1 METLYHSGRI
11 LTMVDR
17 GDAPE
22 AVLVRDGRIAAVGP
36 LEEARA
42 RASAGVG
49 EVDLAGRTL
58 MPSFIDSHGHLL
70 QHGMLAALVDLENA
84 RSIGEIVA
92 AFRER
97 LAQREAGDRTP
108 LVGAKYDP
116 QLLVE
121 GRHPTRADLDAVTTE
136 MPVFALHR
144 SMHVAVGNSFLV
156 EGARLTAETP
166 DPEGGRFGRFTDGT
180 PDGYVEEHPAMA
192 AFAALL
198 SPDGGGGL
206 LPAGIAD
213 PLQAAELAVA
223 DYLRHGIT
231 TAQEGAADP
240 ATVSGLVSASRA
252 GALGLD
258 VVVYPVV
265 QSGTT
270 VFDEH
275 AEFADEYVGRLRLGG
290 YKMIL
295 DGSPQARSAW
305 MSEPYEPIEGDEEPG
320 CAYPIH
326 TPEEV
331 EAFTRAVAEQGRQL
345 IAHCNG
351 DAAAQLWVETVE
363 RIGAEHPAL
372 LKARPVMIHAQTV
385 RDDQLDRMAPLGM
398 IASIFSCHTWFWGD
412 VHLRNFGPER
422 GRRVSPARS
431 ALDRGVRVT
440 LHQDTPVTPPD
451 MMLTLWAAVTR
462 ISRTG
467 QPVGPEQRISTWEAL
482 RAVTCEA
489 AYQYGEEDSKGQIR
503 EGMRADLVIL
513 SADPLATPPKDLRR
527 IGVLETIKD
536 GEVVYRAQ
544 ASPTP

>member
-11 LTMVDR
+11 LTMVDQD
-17 GDAPE
+17 DAPE
-22 AVLVRDGRIAAVGP
+22 AVLVRQGRIAAVGH
-36 LEEARA
+36 LDQVRA
-42 RASAGVG
+42 VASAQT
-49 EVDLAGRTL
+49 ET
-58 MPSFIDSHGHLL
+58 
-70 QHGMLAALVDLENA
+70 VDLE
-84 RSIGEIVA
+84 G
-92 AFRER
+92 
-97 LAQREAGDRTP
+97 RTP
-108 LVGAKYDP
+108 LIGAKYDP
-116 QLLVE
+116 QLLAE
-121 GRHPTRADLDAVTTE
+121 GHHPTRADLDAVATQL
-136 MPVFALHR
+136 PVFALHR
-144 SMHVAVGNSFLV
+144 SLHVAVGNSFLV
-156 EGARLTAETP
+156 DGAGLSAQTP
-166 DPEGGRFGRFTDGT
+166 DPEGGRFGRFPDGT

-192 AFAALL
+192 AFMPML
-198 SPDGGGGL
+198 SPGGGGGL
-206 LPAGIAD
+206 LPTGLTD
-213 PLQAAELAVA
+213 PVQAAQLAAA

-240 ATVSGLVSASRA
+240 ATLTGLIEASRA

-258 VVVYPVV
+258 VVVYLMV

-270 VFDEH
+270 AIDEH
-275 AEFADEYVGRLRLGG
+275 PEFAGDYVGRLRLGG

-305 MSEPYEPIEGDEEPG
+305 MSEPYAPIPGDEEPG

-331 EAFTRAVAEQGRQL
+331 EAFTRAVAQQGRQF
-345 IAHCNG
+345 IVHCNG
-351 DAAAQLWVETVE
+351 DAAAQLWVETAE
-363 RIGAEHPAL
+363 RIGGEHPAL
-372 LKARPVMIHAQTV
+372 LEARPVIIHAQTV
-385 RDDQLDRMAPLGM
+385 RDDQLERMAPLGM

-451 MMLTLWAAVTR
+451 MMLTLWAAVNR

-513 SADPLATPPKDLRR
+513 TADPLASAPQDLRD
-527 IGVLETIKD
+527 IAVLETIKD
-536 GEVVYRAQ
+536 GEVVFRA
-544 ASPTP
+544 

>member
-17 GDAPE
+17 DDAPE
-22 AVLVRDGRIAAVGP
+22 AVLVCDGRIAAVGP
-36 LEEARA
+36 LEEVRA
-42 RASAGVG
+42 QASAGAG
-49 EVDLAGRTL
+49 AVDLAGRTL

-84 RSIGEIVA
+84 RSIEEIVA

-116 QLLVE
+116 QLLAE

-136 MPVFALHR
+136 LPVFALHR

-156 EGARLTAETP
+156 DGAGLTAETP
-166 DPEGGRFGRFTDGT
+166 DPEGGRFGRFADGT

-198 SPDGGGGL
+198 SPGGGGGL
-206 LPAGIAD
+206 LPAGVAD
-213 PLQAAELAVA
+213 PLRAAELAVA

-240 ATVSGLVSASRA
+240 ATIGGLVHAAHA

-270 VFDEH
+270 AYDEH
-275 AEFADEYVGRLRLGG
+275 AEFAGDYVGRLRLGG

-345 IAHCNG
+345 IVHCNG
-351 DAAAQLWVETVE
+351 DAAAELWVDTAE
-363 RIGAEHPAL
+363 RVGSEHPAL
-372 LKARPVMIHAQTV
+372 LGARPVMIHAQTV
-385 RDDQLDRMAPLGM
+385 RDDQLERMAPLGM

-412 VHLRNFGPER
+412 VHLRNFGAER

-451 MMLTLWAAVTR
+451 MLLTIWAAVNR

-467 QPVGPEQRISTWEAL
+467 QSIGPEQRISTWEAL

-503 EGMRADLVIL
+503 EGMRADLVVL
-513 SADPLATPPKDLRR
+513 SADPLATASQDLRD
-527 IGVLETIKD
+527 IEVLETIKD
-536 GEVVYRAQ
+536 GEVVFRL
-544 ASPTP
+544 

>member
-11 LTMVDR
+11 LTMIEQD
-17 GDAPE
+17 DSPE
-22 AVLVRDGRIAAVGP
+22 AVLVRDGTIAAVG
-36 LEEARA
+36 AAGAVRA
-42 RASAGVG
+42 QASADPT

-58 MPSFIDSHGHLL
+58 MPSFIDSHGHIL
-70 QHGMLAALVDLENA
+70 QHGVLASLVDLEHA
-84 RSIGEIVA
+84 RSIGEIVT

-97 LAQREAGDRTP
+97 LAQRDPGDRAP
-108 LVGAKYDP
+108 LIGAKYDP
-116 QLLVE
+116 QLLAE
-121 GRHPTRADLDAVTTE
+121 GRHPTRTDLDQVSAE
-136 MPVFALHR
+136 LPVFALHR
-144 SMHVAVGNSFLV
+144 SMHVAVGNSFLI
-156 EGARLTAETP
+156 ERARLTAATP
-166 DPEGGRFGRFTDGT
+166 DPEGGRFGRFADGT

-192 AFAALL
+192 AYLPIL
-198 SPDGGGGL
+198 SPDGSGGL
-206 LPAGIAD
+206 VPGATAD
-213 PLQAAELAVA
+213 PLQAAELAAA

-240 ATVSGLVSASRA
+240 TTIAGLVEVARA

-265 QSGTT
+265 QSGTSAY
-270 VFDEH
+270 DSYPD
-275 AEFADEYVGRLRLGG
+275 FADDYMGRLRLGG

-326 TPEEV
+326 TAEEV
-331 EAFTRAVAEQGRQL
+331 EAFTRQVAEQSRQL
-345 IAHCNG
+345 IVHCNG
-351 DAAAQLWVETVE
+351 DAAAELWVGTAE
-363 RIGAEHPAL
+363 RVGAELPAL
-372 LKARPVMIHAQTV
+372 LEKRPVMIHAQTV
-385 RDDQLDRMAPLGM
+385 RDDQLERIASLGM

-412 VHLRNFGPER
+412 VHLRNFGPDR

-451 MMLTLWAAVTR
+451 MLLTLWAAVNR
-462 ISRTG
+462 ISRNGTS
-467 QPVGPEQRISTWEAL
+467 VGPEQRITTWEAL

-489 AYQYGEEDSKGQIR
+489 AYQYGEEHSKGQIR

-513 SADPLATPPKDLRR
+513 SADPLATAPQDLRE
-527 IGVLETIKD
+527 IDVVETIKD
-536 GEVVYRAQ
+536 GEVVFR
-544 ASPTP
+544 S

>member
-11 LTMVDR
+11 LTMVAQD
-17 GDAPE
+17 DAPE
-22 AVLVRDGRIAAVGP
+22 AMLVRDGRIAAVGP
-36 LEEARA
+36 LDEVRMRAAAGAEA
-42 RASAGVG
+42 
-49 EVDLAGRTL
+49 VDLAGRTL

-70 QHGMLAALVDLENA
+70 QHGMLAALVDLEHA
-84 RSIGEIVA
+84 RSIAEIVT
-92 AFRER
+92 AFRDR
-97 LAQREAGDRTP
+97 LAQREAGDHTP
-108 LVGAKYDP
+108 LIGAKYDP
-116 QLLVE
+116 QLLAE
-121 GRHPTRADLDAVTTE
+121 GRHPTRADLDTVTTE
-136 MPVFALHR
+136 LPVFALHR

-156 EGARLTAETP
+156 DGAGLTAETP
-166 DPEGGRFGRFTDGT
+166 DPEGGRFGRSTDGT

-192 AFAALL
+192 AFMPLL

-206 LPAGIAD
+206 LPSSAAD
-213 PLQAAELAVA
+213 PAQAAELAAA

-240 ATVSGLVSASRA
+240 ATIAGLVDVARRNQ
-252 GALGLD
+252 LGLD

-270 VFDEH
+270 AFDQFP
-275 AEFADEYVGRLRLGG
+275 EFADDYVGRLRLGG

-305 MSEPYEPIEGDEEPG
+305 MSEPYAPIEGDEEPG

-326 TPEEV
+326 TPQEV
-331 EAFTRAVAEQGRQL
+331 EDFTRAVAEQGKQL
-345 IAHCNG
+345 IVHCNG
-351 DAAAQLWVETVE
+351 DAAAELWVSTAE

-372 LKARPVMIHAQTV
+372 LKSRPVMIHAQTV
-385 RDDQLDRMAPLGM
+385 RDDQLERMAPLGM

-412 VHLRNFGPER
+412 VHLRNFGPVR

-431 ALDRGVRVT
+431 ALDHGVRVT

-451 MMLTLWAAVTR
+451 MLLTIWAAVNR

-467 QPVGPEQRISTWEAL
+467 QPVGLEQRISTWEAL

-513 SADPLATPPKDLRR
+513 SADPLSTPPQDLRE
-527 IGVLETIKD
+527 IEVLQTIKD
-536 GEVVYRAQ
+536 GEVVFRA
-544 ASPTP
+544 

>member
-11 LTMVDR
+11 LTMVDQV
-17 GDAPE
+17 DAPE

-36 LEEARA
+36 LIEVRA
-42 RASAGVG
+42 RASAGTDA
-49 EVDLAGRTL
+49 VDLAGRTL

-70 QHGMLAALVDLENA
+70 QHGMLASLVDLENA
-84 RSIGEIVA
+84 RSIEEIVA
-92 AFRER
+92 AFRDR
-97 LAQREAGDRTP
+97 LAQREEGDRTP

-116 QLLVE
+116 QLLAE

-136 MPVFALHR
+136 LPVFALHR

-156 EGARLTAETP
+156 DGAGLTAETP
-166 DPEGGRFGRFTDGT
+166 DPEGGRFGRSADGT
-180 PDGYVEEHPAMA
+180 PDGYVEEHPAMS

-198 SPDGGGGL
+198 SPGGGGGL

-213 PLQAAELAVA
+213 PLRAAELAVA

-240 ATVSGLVSASRA
+240 ATIGGLVGAARA
-252 GALGLD
+252 GALSLD

-270 VFDEH
+270 AFDKH
-275 AEFADEYVGRLRLGG
+275 AEFAGDYVGRLRLGG

-326 TPEEV
+326 TPQEV

-345 IAHCNG
+345 IVHCNG
-351 DAAAQLWVETVE
+351 DAAAQLWVETAE
-363 RIGAEHPAL
+363 RISAEHPAL
-372 LKARPVMIHAQTV
+372 LEARPVMIHAQTV
-385 RDDQLDRMAPLGM
+385 RDDQLERMAPLGM

-451 MMLTLWAAVTR
+451 MMLTLWAAVNR

-513 SADPLATPPKDLRR
+513 SADPLASAPQDLRD
-527 IGVLETIKD
+527 IAVLETVKD
-536 GEVVYRAQ
+536 GEVVFRA
-544 ASPTP
+544 